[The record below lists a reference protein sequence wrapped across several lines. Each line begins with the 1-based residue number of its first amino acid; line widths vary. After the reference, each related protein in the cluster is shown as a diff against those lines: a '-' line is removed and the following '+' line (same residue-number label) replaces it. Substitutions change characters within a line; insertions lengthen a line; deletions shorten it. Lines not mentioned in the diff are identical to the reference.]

1 MDFQIGDKVI
11 HSSYGMVEIIG
22 LEKKEVAG
30 TVSLFYVVKAKDMT
44 VWIPVHAE
52 DRVTLR
58 TPASKN
64 EFEQYFSILRDRY
77 NPFSDNRMERKN
89 QIHLRLREGN
99 SDSMCRLVRDLSFY
113 RKNKKL
119 NEYETSIFERSVTS
133 LVDEW
138 QYSMAVPVATA
149 RTELGH
155 LLDESYTKSMP

>member
-1 MDFQIGDKVI
+1 MDFHVGDKVI
-11 HSSYGMVEIIG
+11 HSSYGMVEIVD

-30 TVSLFYVVKAKDMT
+30 TETLFYVVKAKDMT

-58 TPASKN
+58 TPASRM
-64 EFEQYFSILRDRY
+64 EFEKFFSILRDRY
-77 NPFSDNRMERKN
+77 NPFSENRMERKN
-89 QIHLRLREGN
+89 QIHVRLHEGN
-99 SDSMCRLVRDLSFY
+99 SGSMCRLVRDLSFY

-138 QYSMAVPVATA
+138 QYSMAVPVTTA
-149 RTELGH
+149 RSELGQ

>member
-1 MDFQIGDKVI
+1 MDFHVGDKVI
-11 HSSYGMVEIIG
+11 HSAYGMVEIVG
-22 LEKKEVAG
+22 MEKKEVAG
-30 TVSLFYVVKAKDMT
+30 ADTLFYVVKAKDMT

-58 TPASKN
+58 TPASRM
-64 EFEQYFSILRDRY
+64 EFEKFFSILRDRY
-77 NPFSDNRMERKN
+77 NPFSENRMERKT

-99 SDSMCRLVRDLSFY
+99 SGSMCRLVRDLSFY

-149 RTELGH
+149 RSELGQ
-155 LLDESYTKSMP
+155 LLDESFTKSQP